1 MTKATVSHLKL
12 LATLCGCISVSPSVH
27 LQVKKVRDQ
36 AVMAIL
42 QILKNPAYAG
52 AFVYGK
58 TRSVRKDPTSAH
70 TQEMRLPMEQWKI
83 RINDIYPAYI
93 TWDTFEQIQQMLV
106 ENYAAY
112 DRNKSRGVPRDGAAL
127 LHGMV

>member
-1 MTKATVSHLKL
+1 
-12 LATLCGCISVSPSVH
+12 
-27 LQVKKVRDQ
+27 
-36 AVMAIL
+36 MA
-42 QILKNPAYAG
+42 
-52 AFVYGK
+52 
-58 TRSVRKDPTSAH
+58 
-70 TQEMRLPMEQWKI
+70 EWKI

-127 LHGMV
+127 LHGMVYCGECGHKMVVQYKHGTRYLCNASRVSNITSLSANIFTLILLMRRSWRRFFKPFPLWS